1 MVRID
6 YQKIL
11 QDTIVCKFKII
22 RIIIMTEKCGLT
34 DTNNDGLIIT
44 QKGLKMVW
52 STICNVIWSVLLK
65 DESKPS
71 MALWMYHKP

>member
-1 MVRID
+1 
-6 YQKIL
+6 
-11 QDTIVCKFKII
+11 
-22 RIIIMTEKCGLT
+22 MTEKCGLT

-65 DESKPS
+65 GKSKPS
-71 MALWMYHKP
+71 MALWVYHKP